1 MNTTKET
8 NMTTTESHEDRP
20 GRTKAIG
27 GMTMQV
33 LMTMTLEDA
42 LEFLVSRRDED
53 AMLEEAENAVH

>member
-1 MNTTKET
+1 
-8 NMTTTESHEDRP
+8 MTTTESHEDRP